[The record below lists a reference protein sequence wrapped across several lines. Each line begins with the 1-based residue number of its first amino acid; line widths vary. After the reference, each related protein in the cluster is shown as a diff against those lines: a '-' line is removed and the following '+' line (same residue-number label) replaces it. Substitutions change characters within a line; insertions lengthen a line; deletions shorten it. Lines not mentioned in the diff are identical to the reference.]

1 MWNEISKKFCQKF
14 GRFLNESLFSENPDD
29 DMNYEFL
36 IDGCPNPDEPDT
48 DSLQIIS
55 NGQAAAASFSLASFM
70 FHEDLDAEIY
80 LHCEVRSFCAIY
92 VCENIR
98 NKNCSDFYL

>member
-1 MWNEISKKFCQKF
+1 MDIYWFQDTVNGF
-14 GRFLNESLFSENPDD
+14 LFSENPDD

-80 LHCEVRSFCAIY
+80 LHCEVKILNELYDIAYI
-92 VCENIR
+92 I
-98 NKNCSDFYL
+98 